1 MPTLAASHFMLDLPT
16 LFAVTFFVTVVGGLL
31 LLFTF
36 LQNRNTPALALWGT
50 GYLVGATG
58 AALIGGAGA
67 GIPNAWSVCA
77 ANALVCGAYA
87 FMWSGARSFEGR
99 RVSIALLVAGPAI
112 WIVAF
117 QFDGFAQS
125 MTARIGLVSTISATY
140 ALLSA
145 CELWYARDRDLISRW
160 PTLLLVIGHAG
171 FLLARIAFAPT
182 LAASTMSGHTEST
195 AVTVIAFEALF
206 AAFCLPFL
214 RVAMSKER
222 AEFEQRK
229 AALTDSLTGVAN
241 RRAFFDHGNP
251 LLEGATAE
259 RRPVALLLFD
269 LDRFKEINDSAG
281 HQARA
286 FAPFEIRVADRVL
299 ALKLAGS
306 GPFISDHWQ
315 CANLTAQ
322 IRPDALLLAAD
333 PSPTAILGA
342 NRALKI
348 AAPFSRP
355 HSLKMSARCCCA
367 KRSKSP
373 ATATSSC
380 SNSCLV
386 GFFRVNGGSG
396 SICRKWILPTTRLRC
411 SARSPMLR
419 RKERSAQAKR
429 RTWLP

>member
-1 MPTLAASHFMLDLPT
+1 MPTLTASHFMLDLPT

-36 LQNRNTPALALWGT
+36 LQNRNTPALAFWGT

-99 RVSIALLVAGPAI
+99 RVSIGLLLAGPAI

-125 MTARIGLVSTISATY
+125 MTARIGLVSAISATY

-171 FLLARIAFAPT
+171 FLLARLAFAPT
-182 LAASTMSGHTEST
+182 LAASAMSGHTQST

-251 LLEGATAE
+251 LLEGAIAE

-281 HQARA
+281 HQAG
-286 FAPFEIRVADRVL
+286 DRVL
-299 ALKLAGS
+299 QAFCDLVGAS
-306 GPFISDHWQ
+306 
-315 CANLTAQ
+315 
-322 IRPDALLLAAD
+322 IRPGDLFGRLGGEEFAYLLVDGSMAQALHAAERLRRDFAAISFPHLVVNPTVSVGVAMASEAGRSLSTLLALAD
-333 PSPTAILGA
+333 
-342 NRALKI
+342 RALYRAKADGRNRVAPAPLVLVEAKGDIVRRHDRAAVTPAPI
-348 AAPFSRP
+348 A
-355 HSLKMSARCCCA
+355 
-367 KRSKSP
+367 
-373 ATATSSC
+373 
-380 SNSCLV
+380 
-386 GFFRVNGGSG
+386 G
-396 SICRKWILPTTRLRC
+396 
-411 SARSPMLR
+411 
-419 RKERSAQAKR
+419 
-429 RTWLP
+429 

>member
-1 MPTLAASHFMLDLPT
+1 MPTLTASHFMLDLPT

-36 LQNRNTPALALWGT
+36 LQNRNTPALAFWGT

-58 AALIGGAGA
+58 AALLGGAGA

-99 RVSIALLVAGPAI
+99 RVSIGLLLAGPAI

-125 MTARIGLVSTISATY
+125 MTARIGLVSAISATY

-171 FLLARIAFAPT
+171 FLLARLAFAPT
-182 LAASTMSGHTEST
+182 LAASAMSGHTQST

-251 LLEGATAE
+251 LLEGAIAE

-281 HQARA
+281 HQAG
-286 FAPFEIRVADRVL
+286 DRVL
-299 ALKLAGS
+299 QAFCDLVGAS
-306 GPFISDHWQ
+306 
-315 CANLTAQ
+315 
-322 IRPDALLLAAD
+322 IRPGDLFGRLGGEEFAYLLVDGSMAQALHAAERLRRDFAAISFPHLVVNPTVSVGVAMASEAGRSLSTLLALAD
-333 PSPTAILGA
+333 
-342 NRALKI
+342 RALYRAKADGRNRVAPAPLVLVEAKGDIVRRHDRAAVTPAPI
-348 AAPFSRP
+348 A
-355 HSLKMSARCCCA
+355 
-367 KRSKSP
+367 
-373 ATATSSC
+373 
-380 SNSCLV
+380 
-386 GFFRVNGGSG
+386 G
-396 SICRKWILPTTRLRC
+396 
-411 SARSPMLR
+411 
-419 RKERSAQAKR
+419 
-429 RTWLP
+429 

>member
-1 MPTLAASHFMLDLPT
+1 MPTLTASHFMLDLPT

-36 LQNRNTPALALWGT
+36 LQNRNTPALAFWGT

-160 PTLLLVIGHAG
+160 PTLLLVVGHAG

-251 LLEGATAE
+251 LLEGAIAE

-269 LDRFKEINDSAG
+269 LDRIKEINDSAG
-281 HQARA
+281 HQAG
-286 FAPFEIRVADRVL
+286 DRVL
-299 ALKLAGS
+299 QAFCDLVGAS
-306 GPFISDHWQ
+306 
-315 CANLTAQ
+315 
-322 IRPDALLLAAD
+322 IRPGDLFGRLGGEEFAYLLVDASMAQALHAAE
-333 PSPTAILGA
+333 
-342 NRALKI
+342 
-348 AAPFSRP
+348 
-355 HSLKMSARCCCA
+355 
-367 KRSKSP
+367 
-373 ATATSSC
+373 
-380 SNSCLV
+380 
-386 GFFRVNGGSG
+386 
-396 SICRKWILPTTRLRC
+396 RLRRDFAAV
-411 SARSPMLR
+411 SFPHLVVNPTVSVGVAMANEAGRSL
-419 RKERSAQAKR
+419 S
-429 RTWLP
+429 

>member
-1 MPTLAASHFMLDLPT
+1 MPTLTAFHFMLDLPT

-229 AALTDSLTGVAN
+229 AALTNSLTGVAN

-251 LLEGATAE
+251 LLEGAIAE

-281 HQARA
+281 HQAG
-286 FAPFEIRVADRVL
+286 DRVL
-299 ALKLAGS
+299 QAFCDLVGAS
-306 GPFISDHWQ
+306 
-315 CANLTAQ
+315 
-322 IRPDALLLAAD
+322 IRPGDLFGRLGGEEFAYLLVDASMAQALHAAERLRRDFAAISFPHLVVNPTVSVGVAMASEAGRSLSTLLALAD
-333 PSPTAILGA
+333 
-342 NRALKI
+342 RALYRAKADGRNRVAPAPLVLVEAKGDI
-348 AAPFSRP
+348 ARRPDRAAVTPAPI
-355 HSLKMSARCCCA
+355 A
-367 KRSKSP
+367 
-373 ATATSSC
+373 
-380 SNSCLV
+380 
-386 GFFRVNGGSG
+386 G
-396 SICRKWILPTTRLRC
+396 
-411 SARSPMLR
+411 
-419 RKERSAQAKR
+419 
-429 RTWLP
+429 

>member
-1 MPTLAASHFMLDLPT
+1 MPTLTASHFMLDLPT

-36 LQNRNTPALALWGT
+36 LQNRNTPALAFWGT

-160 PTLLLVIGHAG
+160 PTLLLVVGHAG

-251 LLEGATAE
+251 LLEGAIAE

-281 HQARA
+281 HQAG
-286 FAPFEIRVADRVL
+286 DRVL
-299 ALKLAGS
+299 QAFCDLVGAS
-306 GPFISDHWQ
+306 
-315 CANLTAQ
+315 
-322 IRPDALLLAAD
+322 IRPGDLFGRLGGEEFAYLLVDASMAQALHAAERLRRDFAAVSFPHLVVNPTVSVGVAMANEAGRSLSTLLALAD
-333 PSPTAILGA
+333 
-342 NRALKI
+342 RALYRAK
-348 AAPFSRP
+348 ADGRNRVAPAPLVLVEAKGETVSR
-355 HSLKMSARCCCA
+355 A
-367 KRSKSP
+367 
-373 ATATSSC
+373 
-380 SNSCLV
+380 V
-386 GFFRVNGGSG
+386 
-396 SICRKWILPTTRLRC
+396 
-411 SARSPMLR
+411 
-419 RKERSAQAKR
+419 ERSTGIATTVAG
-429 RTWLP
+429 